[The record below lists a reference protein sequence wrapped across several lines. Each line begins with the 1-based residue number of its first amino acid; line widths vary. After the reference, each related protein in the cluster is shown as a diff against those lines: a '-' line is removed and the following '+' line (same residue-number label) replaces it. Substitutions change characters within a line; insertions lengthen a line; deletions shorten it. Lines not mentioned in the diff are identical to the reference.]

1 MSAWLAAQFS
11 GFHPKNALH
20 APSSFSIHCSNARCP
35 GRGLRLRLVID
46 QKTRYEREN
55 AQILRMAKQQ
65 KPAPKWLVWENY
77 PNVLNYVIAIL
88 FIAFAVV
95 AFVPN
100 GVDWSFIPF
109 LVLMAVIFIKRG
121 IDKKAWGLG
130 DKLVMPV
137 LCFTFVVG
145 FIDGLMTNA
154 GASTLWYNGGLAV
167 LCVSLSVNELC
178 LKPRRS
184 ALKEELDR

>member
-1 MSAWLAAQFS
+1 MQFS
-11 GFHPKNALH
+11 GFHPKHALR
-20 APSSFSIHCSNARCP
+20 APPSFSTHCSDSRCP
-35 GRGLRLRLVID
+35 GRGLRLQLGIGH
-46 QKTRYEREN
+46 KTRYEREN
-55 AQILRMAKQQ
+55 ALILRMTKQQ

-77 PNVLNYVIAIL
+77 PNVLNYLIAVL
-88 FIAFAVV
+88 FIAFVVV

-100 GVDWSFIPF
+100 GVDWSFVPF
-109 LVLMAVIFIKRG
+109 LLLMAVIFIKRG
-121 IDKKAWGLG
+121 IDKRAWELG

-137 LCFTFVVG
+137 LCFTFVVS

-154 GASTLWYNGGLAV
+154 AASTLWYNGGLAA

-184 ALKEELDR
+184 ALKGELDR

>member
-1 MSAWLAAQFS
+1 MLRRLSVSTAATHAVLAGGCASRSALDTRRAVK
-11 GFHPKNALH
+11 GRLH
-20 APSSFSIHCSNARCP
+20 RF
-35 GRGLRLRLVID
+35 
-46 QKTRYEREN
+46 
-55 AQILRMAKQQ
+55 LRMAKQQ

-109 LVLMAVIFIKRG
+109 LVLMAFIFIKRG
-121 IDKKAWGLG
+121 IDKKAWELG

-145 FIDGLMTNA
+145 FIDGLMTNVS
-154 GASTLWYNGGLAV
+154 ASTLWYNGGLVA
-167 LCVSLSVNELC
+167 LCVSLSINELC
-178 LKPRRS
+178 LKSRPS
-184 ALKEELDR
+184 ALKGELDR